1 MGRPT
6 TGPHRTFSSLAARF
20 ATSLRRARFRAGAR
34 VQMLLAL
41 LLTALLAFGTVYPL
55 SARASSGYT
64 NDEGVDTCD
73 YPTSGDLNALWSG
86 TPFFDYGWYLG
97 GVNAKDYAL
106 CAPWTSSTLSTARS
120 LCWGFTPLW
129 DDLQAPKGCGPVYGD
144 PPTRHDFG
152 ALAQMSITTTT
163 AYNQGVASAH
173 AALSAMTSAGF
184 ASYETVWLDV
194 EGYDRT
200 QQSCINAV
208 NNYVS
213 GWSATATIDAGV
225 YGSASGS
232 GVADWARISHPPFAV
247 WISDPNVQINKE
259 LITSVPGG
267 LSFMAPKDSLA

>member
-1 MGRPT
+1 
-6 TGPHRTFSSLAARF
+6 
-20 ATSLRRARFRAGAR
+20 
-34 VQMLLAL
+34 
-41 LLTALLAFGTVYPL
+41 
-55 SARASSGYT
+55 
-64 NDEGVDTCD
+64 
-73 YPTSGDLNALWSG
+73 
-86 TPFFDYGWYLG
+86 
-97 GVNAKDYAL
+97 
-106 CAPWTSSTLSTARS
+106 
-120 LCWGFTPLW
+120 
-129 DDLQAPKGCGPVYGD
+129 
-144 PPTRHDFG
+144 
-152 ALAQMSITTTT
+152 MSITTTT